1 MCIVDLLKKF
11 YRIREDIWWVILERR
26 TSMNLLYGIQKH
38 YVLQSIKTG
47 SLILDVKEA
56 LSSGKLN
63 YVGLRSMLCR
73 LHRVLAKT

>member
-1 MCIVDLLKKF
+1 
-11 YRIREDIWWVILERR
+11 
-26 TSMNLLYGIQKH
+26 MNLLYGIQKH

-47 SLILDVKEA
+47 SLIMDVKEA